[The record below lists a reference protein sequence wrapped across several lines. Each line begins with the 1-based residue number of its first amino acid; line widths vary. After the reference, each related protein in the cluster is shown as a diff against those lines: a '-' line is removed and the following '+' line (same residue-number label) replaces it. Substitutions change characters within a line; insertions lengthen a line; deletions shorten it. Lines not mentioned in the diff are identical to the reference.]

1 MPFLPFKS
9 EVLVTG
15 LEKPEVLQ
23 RIDLVTRNVNFLDYE
38 ARQKKGYEFNGVVH
52 KDGFRLSLF
61 IDKAD
66 SFLPLIQG
74 KVEDSPNGSI
84 IFLEYKL
91 FPGSVFF
98 LSFWTI
104 ITLTMFFFFGLMAEQ
119 PLYALVSLA
128 LGIGNY
134 SFAWSHFKRK
144 TKSSQKIFHDL
155 LQ

>member
-1 MPFLPFKS
+1 MPFLPFQS

-15 LEKPEVLQ
+15 LEKSEVLQ
-23 RIDLVTRNVNFLDYE
+23 RLDLVTRNVNFLDYE
-38 ARQKKGYEFNGVVH
+38 ARQKKGFEFNGIVH
-52 KDGFRLSLF
+52 QDGFRLSLV

-74 KVEDSPNGSI
+74 KVEESGKGSI
-84 IFLEYKL
+84 LFLEYKL

-98 LSFWTI
+98 LGFWTI
-104 ITLTMFFFFGLMAEQ
+104 VTLVLFFFFGLMAEK

-128 LGIGNY
+128 LGISNY
-134 SFAWSHFKRK
+134 LFAWSHFKRK
-144 TKSSQKIFHDL
+144 TKSSQEIFHRL